1 MSWIAVFLALFT
13 LIALFGLVNYWG
25 YRRVEKAQQDWFRQ
39 VLGEGVD
46 LEAFLRSAPYEYKPL
61 KGSKAYGIVDK
72 RTGAEVYRVK
82 TPEEAEAWIVTNTLA
97 ERGQLPQAGPEESG
111 KQS

>member
-1 MSWIAVFLALFT
+1 MSWIVVFLALFV

-25 YRRVEKAQQDWFRQ
+25 YRRVEQAQRAWFRQ

-46 LEAFLRSAPYEYKPL
+46 LEAFLQSAPYEYKPL

-72 RTGAEVYRVK
+72 RTGEEVYRVK

-97 ERGQLPQAGPEESG
+97 EQGKLPQAGPEKFG
-111 KQS
+111 